1 MASHDQLDAA
11 PTATADVVP
20 GAAPQVVPIAAPS
33 ATQVDAVPGAAQVDA
48 VPDVVH
54 GAAPDAVPAPAPTAA
69 QVDAVPDLGH
79 HAARGGGRATSSG
92 RARGVPRRRARRPAR
107 APAPDAAPVPGQA
120 APAAPAGGPA
130 APPPRI
136 DIDAVFA
143 FSDQEVSRLQHSI
156 LTSEDGLYRDICVTI
171 CRSLL
176 DLSARFRAH
185 HSFTPDI
192 LASISRELRAEVSG
206 TASFDDV
213 KRVAPKDVIQ
223 RELFPEYEGTQGR
236 VRGYR
241 VTRCRDPIIAGMIY
255 PRFLAAHGRYPNNDQ
270 IPLYFAQQLYAEFRI
285 GLNVNYLDIPGYL
298 GQGRGR
304 IADRDQYRS
313 VDRLPPADLR

>member
-11 PTATADVVP
+11 PTATADVVPGAAP

-79 HAARGGGRATSSG
+79 YAARGGGRATSSG
-92 RARGVPRRRARRPAR
+92 RARGVPRRRARRPVR
-107 APAPDAAPVPGQA
+107 APAPGAAPVPGQA

-136 DIDAVFA
+136 DIDVVFA
-143 FSDQEVSRLQHSI
+143 FSDQEVARLQHSI
-156 LTSEDGLYRDICVTI
+156 LTSEDGLYRDICVMI

-176 DLSARFRAH
+176 DLTARFRAH

-192 LASISRELRAEVSG
+192 LTSISRELRAEVLG

-241 VTRCRDPIIAGMIY
+241 VTRCREPVIASMIY
-255 PRFLAAHGRYPNNDQ
+255 P
-270 IPLYFAQQLYAEFRI
+270 
-285 GLNVNYLDIPGYL
+285 
-298 GQGRGR
+298 
-304 IADRDQYRS
+304 
-313 VDRLPPADLR
+313 